1 VDSDISITIEPAP
14 EKMHGMTGK
23 PPGAAKDDTGIATSR
38 VMLLLLVAMT
48 GVAPISLYML
58 VPALPV
64 LATTFGRDISIAQ
77 MTVSLYMVGIACSQI
92 IMGPLSDRF
101 GRRPVLL
108 AGLGLMVAASAAC
121 IFADT
126 LPQLIAARFLQ
137 ALGGATGM
145 VVSRAIIRDLYSRER
160 ISAMISLVIAV
171 MMIAQMLSP
180 LTGGLLETAFGWRA
194 IFYVITAASLL
205 IAVAIALALPETR
218 RDRTG
223 AGGFRGDVGSLFK
236 SRAFIGYLLSQV
248 LASQIIFTFAGAG
261 PYVVVTQMG
270 RSSAEYGAWFATTGL
285 AYLIGNLF
293 CVRFAP
299 RHSLENLIWFGL
311 ALQFLGSLL
320 NLVWGIAGLNQAPA
334 WLFGTQ
340 MLVMFAN
347 AFVMSNSAAGAIS
360 VRPDAA
366 GTASGAM
373 GFLQMGI
380 GSLFSQF
387 GAWLGGH
394 FATPV
399 ALNIAIVIL
408 SMGCASTMIF
418 LVPRRDVVVSEELI
432 EQAEE
437 EESGLL

>member
-1 VDSDISITIEPAP
+1 
-14 EKMHGMTGK
+14 
-23 PPGAAKDDTGIATSR
+23 
-38 VMLLLLVAMT
+38 
-48 GVAPISLYML
+48 ML

-64 LATTFGRDISIAQ
+64 LATAFGRDISIAQ

-108 AGLGLMVAASAAC
+108 TGLGLMVAASAAC

-160 ISAMISLVIAV
+160 IGAMISLVIAV

-180 LTGGLLETAFGWRA
+180 LTGGLLETAFGWRS
-194 IFYVITAASLL
+194 IFYVITAASLI
-205 IAVAIALALPETR
+205 IAVAIAFALPETR
-218 RDRTG
+218 RDRSE

-236 SRAFIGYLLSQV
+236 SRAFIGYLLCQV

-270 RSSAEYGAWFATTGL
+270 RSAAEYGAWFATTGF

-299 RHSLENLIWFGL
+299 RHSLEKLIWFGL
-311 ALQFLGSLL
+311 ALQFAGSLL
-320 NLVWGIAGLNQAPA
+320 NLVWGIVGLNQAPS

-360 VRPDAA
+360 VRPEAA

-373 GFLQMGI
+373 GFLQMGS

-387 GAWLGGH
+387 GAYLGGH

-399 ALNIAIVIL
+399 PLNIAIVAL
-408 SMGCASTMIF
+408 SIGCASTMIF
-418 LVPRRDVVVSEELI
+418 LVPRRDVVISEELI

-437 EESGLL
+437 EESGML

>member
-1 VDSDISITIEPAP
+1 
-14 EKMHGMTGK
+14 MHGVIRR
-23 PPGAAKDDTGIATSR
+23 PPAAAPDLHGGATSR
-38 VMLLLLVAMT
+38 TMLLLLVAMT

-58 VPALPV
+58 VPALPL

-108 AGLGLMVAASAAC
+108 AGLGLMVVASVLC
-121 IFADT
+121 ILADN

-160 ISAMISLVIAV
+160 ISTMISLVVAV

-180 LTGGLLETAFGWRA
+180 LTGGLVEIAFGWRA
-194 IFYVITAASLL
+194 IFYIITVAAVLTTL
-205 IAVAIALALPETR
+205 AIAMALPETR
-218 RDRTG
+218 SHRAAG
-223 AGGFRGDVGSLFK
+223 AGFRGDVGSLLT
-236 SRAFIGYLLSQV
+236 SRAFIGFMLCQV
-248 LASQIIFTFAGAG
+248 LASQIIFTFAGGG
-261 PYVVVTQMG
+261 PYIVVMQMG
-270 RSSAEYGAWFATTGL
+270 RSSAEYGAWFATTGF
-285 AYLIGNLF
+285 AYLAGNLC

-299 RHSLENLIWFGL
+299 RYPLEKLIWFGL

-320 NLVWGIAGLNQAPA
+320 NLIWGITGLNQAPA

-360 VRPDAA
+360 VRPEAS

-373 GFLQMGI
+373 GFLQMGLGALI
-380 GSLFSQF
+380 SQF
-387 GAWLGGH
+387 GAYLGGH

-399 ALNIAIVIL
+399 PLNAAIVLL
-408 SMGCASTMIF
+408 SAACASTMIF
-418 LVPRRDVVVSEELI
+418 IMPRR
-432 EQAEE
+432 
-437 EESGLL
+437 

>member
-1 VDSDISITIEPAP
+1 
-14 EKMHGMTGK
+14 MHGVTGK
-23 PPGAAKDDTGIATSR
+23 PPAAAKDQTGKATSR
-38 VMLLLLVAMT
+38 ITLLLLVAMT

-108 AGLGLMVAASAAC
+108 AGLGLMVVASVGC
-121 IFADT
+121 IFAET

-145 VVSRAIIRDLYSRER
+145 VVSRAIIRDLYPHER
-160 ISAMISLVIAV
+160 VGAMISLVIAV

-194 IFYVITAASLL
+194 IFYAITAASILVT
-205 IAVAIALALPETR
+205 AGIALALPETR
-218 RDRTG
+218 RDR
-223 AGGFRGDVGSLFK
+223 AEDGGFRGDVGSLIA
-236 SRAFIGYLLSQV
+236 SRPFIGYVLCQV
-248 LASQIIFTFAGAG
+248 LASQIIFAFAGGG
-261 PYVVVTQMG
+261 PYIVVTQMG
-270 RSSAEYGAWFATTGL
+270 RSGAEYGAWFATTGF
-285 AYLIGNLF
+285 AYLIGNLC

-299 RHSLENLIWFGL
+299 RHSLEKLIWFGL
-311 ALQFLGSLL
+311 ALQLFGSLL
-320 NLVWGIAGLNQAPA
+320 NLLWGVTGLNQAPS

-360 VRPDAA
+360 VRPEAA

-380 GSLFSQF
+380 GALLSQF

-399 ALNIAIVIL
+399 PLNIAIVAL
-408 SMGCASTMIF
+408 SIACASTMVF
-418 LVPRRDVVVSEELI
+418 LVPRRTVIVSEELI

>member
-1 VDSDISITIEPAP
+1 MGKRPEAVTEAGTAP
-14 EKMHGMTGK
+14 
-23 PPGAAKDDTGIATSR
+23 SR

-58 VPALPV
+58 VPALPQ
-64 LATTFGRDISIAQ
+64 LAAIFERDISVAQ

-121 IFADT
+121 IFAET

-145 VVSRAIIRDLYSRER
+145 VVSRAIIRDLYSRDR
-160 ISAMISLVIAV
+160 VSSMISLVIAV

-180 LTGGLLETAFGWRA
+180 LTGGLLETAFGWRS
-194 IFYVITAASLL
+194 IFYVITGASLV
-205 IAVAIALALPETR
+205 IAVAIGLTLPETR
-218 RDRTG
+218 RARSE
-223 AGGFRGDVGSLFK
+223 GGFRGDVGSLLT
-236 SRAFIGYLLSQV
+236 SRAFIGYMLCQV
-248 LASQIIFTFAGAG
+248 LASQIIFTFAGGG
-261 PYVVVTQMG
+261 PYIVVMQMG
-270 RSSAEYGAWFATTGL
+270 RSSAEYGAWFATTGF

-299 RHSLENLIWFGL
+299 RHSLEKLIWFGL
-311 ALQFLGSLL
+311 ALQLLGAGL
-320 NLVWGIAGLNQAPA
+320 NVVWGLAGLNQAPS

-360 VRPDAA
+360 VRPEAA

-373 GFLQMGI
+373 GFLQMGL
-380 GSLFSQF
+380 GALVSQF

-399 ALNIAIVIL
+399 PLNIAIVVL
-408 SMGCASTMIF
+408 SIACASTMVF
-418 LVPRRDVVVSEELI
+418 LIPRGTVVVSEELI

-437 EESGLL
+437 EESGML

>member
-1 VDSDISITIEPAP
+1 
-14 EKMHGMTGK
+14 MHGATGK
-23 PPGAAKDDTGIATSR
+23 SPQAATKIAPPRI
-38 VMLLLLVAMT
+38 MLLLLVAMT
-48 GVAPISLYML
+48 GVAPISLYLL

-108 AGLGLMVAASAAC
+108 AGLGLMVAASAGC
-121 IFADT
+121 IFAET

-145 VVSRAIIRDLYSRER
+145 VVSRAIIRDLYSRDR

-180 LTGGLLETAFGWRA
+180 LSGGLLETAFGWRS
-194 IFYVITAASLL
+194 IFYVITAASLV
-205 IAVAIALALPETR
+205 IAVAIALTLPETR
-218 RDRTG
+218 RERVAG
-223 AGGFRGDVGSLFK
+223 GGFRGDVGSLFT
-236 SRAFIGYLLSQV
+236 SRAFVGYLLCQV
-248 LASQIIFTFAGAG
+248 LASQIIFAFAGGG
-261 PYVVVTQMG
+261 PYIVVTQMG
-270 RSSAEYGAWFATTGL
+270 RSSAEYGAWFATTGF

-299 RHSLENLIWFGL
+299 HHSLEKLIWFGL
-311 ALQFLGSLL
+311 ALQFVGSLL
-320 NLVWGIAGLNQAPA
+320 NLVWGLAGLNQAPS

-340 MLVMFAN
+340 MIVMVAN

-360 VRPDAA
+360 IRPEAA

-380 GSLFSQF
+380 GALVSQF
-387 GAWLGGH
+387 GAYLGGH

-399 ALNIAIVIL
+399 PLNIAIVIL
-408 SMGCASTMIF
+408 SAACASTMIF
-418 LVPRRDVVVSEELI
+418 LVPRRSVVVSEELI
-432 EQAEE
+432 EKAEE
-437 EESGLL
+437 EESGML